1 MSLQGDLS
9 TLDLT
14 NLFQNLEG
22 ARKTGLLTVRGEGG
36 DTELFF
42 DEGKLASIAYAE
54 RPGLVDFL
62 VAAGAVD
69 PSSIEQAKKRRKRG
83 KGMGA
88 ALVDAGALSAEQLA
102 EFAAARLVDEAC
114 EVLAAGATKF
124 EFAEVDGP
132 SDAFDPDERALGLA
146 LAASPLLLESARR
159 SDHWALI
166 REHVPSDSTHYKV
179 ARTPQPPSDPKKAS
193 FLNEVLALLDG
204 SRSVRDVV
212 GRFPARRFEA
222 YLLLADLAKSQAI
235 RPIPAADL
243 NARVLELARRDR
255 KRAMALLERGL
266 EQNPHHLALLST
278 KAILAE
284 KMGDLEQASEA
295 LKLVVHLQLE
305 GAGEEAARKTLERLK
320 EIDEEDPFVWE
331 KSFELALEE
340 GRREDA
346 VEDGRTLAGM
356 LRKRGLSKKVVQVL
370 ERLSRLAEPGWE
382 MAHELARAR
391 AEAGERDAAVK
402 GLEAFAAARIRLES
416 YPLACKAYE
425 EILAIHPGRAKA
437 KETLAEL
444 RSGALAQRKA
454 RWRRL
459 RRRALLLFFACV
471 VLPWFAWEALAARA
485 YVEAT
490 RSIVHER
497 LLESGRY
504 AEARD
509 RYGAVRRRYP
519 GTTTAQFE
527 VDPLIRELDLL
538 SATPSAAAPR

>member
-42 DEGKLASIAYAE
+42 DEGKLASIAYPS
-54 RPGLVDFL
+54 RPPLVEFL
-62 VAAGAVD
+62 VASGAIAPDDV
-69 PSSIEQAKKRRKRG
+69 ERAKKRRKRG

-102 EFAAARLVDEAC
+102 DFAAARLVDEAC

-132 SDAFDPDERALGLA
+132 SAAFDPDERALGIA

-166 REHVPSDSTHYKV
+166 REHVPSDSTHFTV
-179 ARTPQPPSDPKKAS
+179 ARTPAPPSDPGKAR
-193 FLNEVLALLDG
+193 FLGEVLALLDG
-204 SRSVRDVV
+204 SRSVREVV

-222 YLLLADLAKSQAI
+222 HQLLADLAKSQAI

-255 KRAMALLERGL
+255 KRAMALLQRGL

-278 KAILAE
+278 KAMLAE

-305 GAGEEAARKTLERLK
+305 DAGEEEARATLEKLK
-320 EIDEEDPFVWE
+320 EIDDEDPFVWE
-331 KSFELALEE
+331 KSFELAVEE

-346 VEDGRTLAGM
+346 IEDGRKFAG
-356 LRKRGLSKKVVQVL
+356 LLKKRGLSKKVVQVV
-370 ERLSRLAEPGWE
+370 ERLSRLAEPSWE
-382 MAHELARAR
+382 FAQELARAR

-402 GLEAFAAARIRLES
+402 GLEAFAASRIRLES

-425 EILAIHPGRAKA
+425 EILALHPGRAKA

-444 RSGALAQRKA
+444 RSGAIAQKKA

-459 RRRALLLFFACV
+459 RRRALLLFFFCV
-471 VLPWFAWEALAARA
+471 FLPWLAGEGLAARA
-485 YVEAT
+485 YVEAA
-490 RSIVHER
+490 RSIVHDR
-497 LLESGRY
+497 LLEAGRY
-504 AEARD
+504 AEARE
-509 RYGAVRRRYP
+509 RYGAMRARYP
-519 GTTTAQFE
+519 WTTTALFE
-527 VDPLIRELDLL
+527 VDPLVRELDAL
-538 SATPSAAAPR
+538 SAVPSAAGPR